1 MDTIKSVNK
10 AVEDMKIDIAST
22 NTIFRDVPPDSV
34 NNWFY
39 YISIHANDEY
49 ALYNAS
55 ILLKSLKVLA
65 KSVTMMPRTYKSCGF
80 DCFSVYDAF
89 NDIHSLSSYNIDTV
103 SVIEQTELE
112 EGDFFISVIREN
124 KSTKLMDIMVY
135 KTLKYYYDL
144 L

>member
-10 AVEDMKIDIAST
+10 AIENMKSDIVST
-22 NTIFRDVPPDSV
+22 NTLFSDPSLDNT

-39 YISIHANDEY
+39 YISIYANDEY

-55 ILLKSLKVLA
+55 MLLRSLNVLVKSI
-65 KSVTMMPRTYKSCGF
+65 TIIPRTYKSCGF
-80 DCFSVYDAF
+80 DCFSVHDAF
-89 NDIHSLSSYNIDTV
+89 NDIHSLSSYNIHTV
-103 SVIEQTELE
+103 SIIEQTDLD
-112 EGDFFISVIREN
+112 EGDFYISMIRQN
-124 KSTKLMDIMVY
+124 KSTKLMDIMSY